1 VRIIGWVGTGLAVL
15 LVGGAVATWLSPGFD
30 EAQATT
36 DRQTVNCLTSHL
48 TQDDRA
54 QIAQFADK
62 NDLDSVWQV
71 YDRIFPDCAVRGDQR
86 DRKSELEAS
95 AWRVLQT
102 DREFARLREANA
114 AMASGSH

>member
-1 VRIIGWVGTGLAVL
+1 LAVL
-15 LVGGAVATWLSPGFD
+15 LIGGAAATWLSPNFD

-62 NDLDSVWQV
+62 NDFDSLWHV

-86 DRKSELEAS
+86 ERKSELEAT
-95 AWRVLQT
+95 AWRILQA
-102 DREFARLREANA
+102 DPEFARLREANA
-114 AMASGSH
+114 AMASSPH